1 MKLNKLSI
9 LAILIFAISVS
20 CGEKDSNPELS
31 VSHNI
36 SNGKIS
42 INDTLKIVVNG
53 LKIDTEQDYL
63 SKLLFTLKSG
73 IKNIE
78 LKPINVKNEYHFSL
92 ELLSL
97 GKKELIIKSKES
109 TVKIAFTLLNDKTPE
124 ILDYKIINTFPRQKF
139 NYTQGFEFHN
149 DTLYESVGQYGRSKL
164 LKVNYKNG
172 QIFKEIKLPSQYFAE
187 GLTILDDKIHL
198 LTWKEKVGFIY
209 DTNFNKI
216 KSFNYNLS
224 KEGWGI
230 CNDKKHLYKSDGT
243 EKIWKLDSK
252 SQNEESYIEVY
263 TNKNK
268 VVGLNELEWI
278 NGKIFANRYLFN
290 GIAIINPKNGAVE
303 SVINL
308 STLKNKVTQHKQL
321 DVINGIAY
329 NSKRKTIF
337 VTGKMWDKVFEIKI
351 INNE

>member
-1 MKLNKLSI
+1 MNAYNYNSLANTSDTCYYDPGCTNPGYLQYYTQNFIADIDDGSCTTPAVFGCMDSI
-9 LAILIFAISVS
+9 AFNYDSTANVDNGGCVPVILGCMNELAFNY
-20 CGEKDSNPELS
+20 NPS
-31 VSHNI
+31 ANTP
-36 SNGKIS
+36 
-42 INDTLKIVVNG
+42 DTC
-53 LKIDTEQDYL
+53 
-63 SKLLFTLKSG
+63 
-73 IKNIE
+73 
-78 LKPINVKNEYHFSL
+78 
-92 ELLSL
+92 
-97 GKKELIIKSKES
+97 ELIIYGCIDPTMYNFCDTCNTEDGSCEPYVFGCTDS
-109 TVKIAFTLLNDKTPE
+109 TM
-124 ILDYKIINTFPRQKF
+124 F
-139 NYTQGFEFHN
+139 NYNPLANTNQVSETDLTN
-149 DTLYESVGQYGRSKL
+149 PLNNYGKSKL

-172 QIFKEIKLPSQYFAE
+172 QIFKEIKLPNQYFAE

-209 DTNFNKI
+209 DTNFNEI

-243 EKIWKLDSK
+243 EKIWKLDSE
-252 SQNEESYIEVY
+252 SQNEENYIEVY
-263 TNKNK
+263 TDKNK

-308 STLKNKVTQHKQL
+308 STLKDKVTQHKQL

-337 VTGKMWDKVFEIKI
+337 VTGKMWDNVFEIKI